1 MKLSLNF
8 VKDYIDLDNN
18 LTEKDI
24 AEAMTNEEN
33 EIKY

>member
-18 LTEKDI
+18 LTENDI
-24 AEAMTNEEN
+24 AEAMTKAGN
-33 EIKY
+33 